1 MRAIQHRRRLLWSS
15 ESGFTLIELLVV
27 IAIIAVLIGL
37 LLPAVQRVREAAR
50 GGVGTSDPCA
60 EQEME
65 PVSLA
70 GLLHVHLIRQDV
82 GSNTFDYLLTPADLS
97 GDAPSGNR
105 WKIVGSAR
113 GEGTFGETLTLSG
126 FELIGTSSDTAGI
139 HLPLTMDVVLALGG
153 PEQEPELTAKLRPR
167 DPCPD

>member
-15 ESGFTLIELLVV
+15 ESGFTLVELLVV

-37 LLPAVQRVREAAR
+37 LLPAVQKVRESAAR
-50 GGVGTSDPCA
+50 SGIDPCA
-60 EQEME
+60 EPKREFA
-65 PVSLA
+65 SLA
-70 GLLHVHLIRQDV
+70 GSLHVNLIRHEA
-82 GSNTFDYLLTPADLS
+82 GSNTFDYLLTPVDVS

-113 GEGTFGETLTLSG
+113 GVGTFGETLTLSG

-139 HLPLTMDVVLALGG
+139 HLPVTLDVVLALGSREG
-153 PEQEPELTAKLRPR
+153 EPELIPQIRPR